1 MLKYYQGVF
10 TMINIITGRQ
20 TDPLQ
25 NQILDLAIK
34 DYLKDPDHPIFIIV
48 PNHIKFSVEVRTLN
62 KLSNLTNQNQV
73 SVKNLQI
80 LSFSRLAWYFLRNEN
95 KVIPE
100 ILDDATSI
108 MLLEEI
114 VREKKDDLLL
124 FRDTEITQGALKQIY
139 DAILM
144 MRQGNLDLNEID
156 EHALNEE
163 TKYKIH
169 DLRLIFDEFVD
180 RLADKFAPKDE
191 MQFLL
196 NQFLA
201 ENNLAHIDFYF
212 SDFSHFSNQEQL
224 TLQLIA
230 KKAHNLTIAFKTKTG
245 DINPAV
251 EAGDYDYVVQK
262 TINKLEHFFKNQ
274 ALHYQ
279 ESTFP
284 ISSRLTKREKLNNV
298 WANNIKPTDSD
309 LRSFIQPVK
318 ADSRYAEAYFVARTI
333 YQQVALNNYRYS
345 DFLVLAPN
353 LEAYET
359 YLTPILRQNKIP
371 FFNDLQRKMKFHPLV
386 IAIENLFQIYQRG
399 FQTSNLLALMKSN
412 LFIPDWYHNET
423 EYQNDVDQLENF
435 ALAHGINQNLWQHEL
450 NTFIDAQ
457 VIALDDAEAIVMRL
471 EKLRKYYIDQI
482 EQLFEELKKE
492 MDTQLALTKFWDFL
506 IQNKVHKQLEKWRS
520 QANDTNDLQKAQQPE
535 QVWSTLNQLLKDFLL
550 LNPNF
555 NLESFFQVLIA
566 GFSEADFSQIP
577 STLDAVDISELG
589 MVQGQTYKQI
599 FILGATSND
608 LPQIEK
614 IPGFFS
620 TENIDQLNRGLQ
632 GEQQIE
638 DGQKVNNLDQNYQF
652 GNALSL
658 AQDRI
663 YLSYPVLNT
672 ANEELEPS
680 IFYRQLLNRLDLDEF
695 EQHDLPQSSSDIL
708 SFITNPEASLGYL
721 THLKRE
727 NYRQAP
733 ALLKLSE
740 SKQPEVTKEVLAATE
755 FKNIPHSLTP
765 EIAQALYGANI
776 ETSVSQLET
785 YYENSFEYFLNY
797 GLRLHKRFE
806 NELDVVQA
814 GNYYH
819 ETFDRLVKFLQETKL
834 DLASLTV
841 NQLQEILIKI
851 HTQMQEQGRY
861 RQLLNDPFNQYLF
874 RQLDQT
880 TENVAKY
887 WHRNLKK
894 TTLRPQYSELS
905 FGRSEQVKGLNYTFT
920 NPTGKHQIDL
930 RGKMDRID
938 LTKENNKVIGA
949 VVDYKSSTKKFDLGL
964 FANGISLQ
972 MVSYLDVLKKNN
984 EFFANDN
991 ELDLLGAFYQTI
1003 TKNVERLNVDT
1014 NLNADFNLKD
1024 IKANNEKK
1032 LMYKGILNNDPALL
1046 ESIEPLLQEDR
1057 ASSELYNGVKR
1068 KVDGSFSLPS
1078 DTSFNAE
1085 DLDRILEYNSYL
1097 IQQAAHKILDG
1108 NIELNPYQYNKKTP
1122 LQYSDFKDIFF
1133 FDAMLKE
1140 NNYHKISS
1148 LKKKELL
1155 QLIKETLEKED

>member
-1 MLKYYQGVF
+1 
-10 TMINIITGRQ
+10 MINIITGRQ

-25 NQILDLAIK
+25 NTILDQAIAA
-34 DYLKDPDHPIFIIV
+34 YHKDPNHRVFIIV

-62 KLSNLTNQNQV
+62 KLSNLTNQSQIT
-73 SVKNLQI
+73 VKNLQI
-80 LSFSRLAWYFLRNEN
+80 LSFSRLAWYFLRDNQ
-95 KVIPE
+95 KPMPE

-108 MLLEEI
+108 MILEQI
-114 VREKKDDLLL
+114 VQEKREELLL
-124 FRDTEITQGALKQIY
+124 FKDTEITPGALRQLY

-144 MRQGNLDLNEID
+144 VRQGNLKLSDIND
-156 EHALNEE
+156 DSLNEE
-163 TKYKIH
+163 TKYKLH
-169 DLRLIFDEFVD
+169 DLQIVFDEYIE
-180 RLADKFAPKDE
+180 RLSDKFAPKDE
-191 MQFLL
+191 MQLLL

-201 ENNLAHIDFYF
+201 ENNLDKIDFYF

-230 KKAHNLTIAFKTKTG
+230 KKAKNMTIALKTKNG
-245 DINPAV
+245 AINSHF

-262 TINKLEHFFKNQ
+262 TINNLEHFLQNQ
-274 ALHYQ
+274 GLNYQ
-279 ESTFP
+279 ASEVP
-284 ISSRLTKREKLNNV
+284 LKQNQTKREKLNSV
-298 WANNIKPTDSD
+298 WANNLQPTDTE
-309 LRSFIQPVK
+309 LKTLVQPVK

-359 YLTPILRQNKIP
+359 YITPILRQNNIP

-399 FQTSNLLALMKSN
+399 FQTSNLLAFIKSG

-423 EYQNDVDQLENF
+423 EFQNDIDQLENF
-435 ALAHGINQNLWQHEL
+435 ALAHGINQNLWKREL
-450 NTFIDAQ
+450 SSFVDAQ
-457 VIALDDAEAIVMRL
+457 VIALDNSEAIVERL
-471 EKLRKYYIDQI
+471 EKLRKYYIEQI
-482 EQLFEELKKE
+482 DQLFKDLNEET
-492 MDTQLALTKFWDFL
+492 DSQVALTRFWDFL
-506 IQNKVHKQLEKWRS
+506 IQNRVHKQLENWRS
-520 QANDTNDLQKAQQPE
+520 QANDANDLQKAQQPE
-535 QVWSTLNQLLKDFLL
+535 QVWTTLNQLLKDYLL
-550 LNPNF
+550 LNQTF
-555 NLESFFQVLIA
+555 DFGSFLQVLIA

-577 STLDAVDISELG
+577 STLDAVNISELG
-589 MVQGQTYKQI
+589 MVQGQNYKQV

-620 TENIDQLNRGLQ
+620 MENIEQLNQGLQ
-632 GEQQIE
+632 EEQKLE
-638 DGQKVNNLDQNYQF
+638 DGQKINNLDQNYQF

-672 ANEELEPS
+672 ANEQLEPS
-680 IFYRQLLNRLDLDEF
+680 IFYRQLLTRLDLKEF
-695 EQHDLPQSSSDIL
+695 EQHDLPQSSGDIL
-708 SFITNPEASLGYL
+708 SFITNPAASLGYL
-721 THLKRE
+721 THLRRE
-727 NYRQAP
+727 NYQEA
-733 ALLKLSE
+733 ASLLKLSE
-740 SKQPEVTKEVLAATE
+740 NKQPELTKEILVATE
-755 FKNIPHSLTP
+755 FKNVPHSLSP
-765 EIAQALYGANI
+765 EIAQALYGTNI

-797 GLRLHKRFE
+797 GLHLHKRFE

-819 ETFDRLVKFLQETKL
+819 ETFDLLVKYLQNTKL
-834 DLASLTV
+834 DLASLSAS
-841 NQLQEILIKI
+841 QLQEILAKI
-851 HTQMQEQGRY
+851 HKQMQEQGRY

-887 WHRNLKK
+887 WHRNIKK
-894 TTLRPQYSELS
+894 TTFRPQYSELS
-905 FGRSEQVKGLNYTFT
+905 FGRNQPVKGLDYSFT
-920 NPTGKHQIDL
+920 NAAGKHQIDL
-930 RGKMDRID
+930 RGKMDRVD
-938 LTKENNKVIGA
+938 LATDRNKVIGA
-949 VVDYKSSTKKFDLGL
+949 VVDYKSSAKKFDLGL

-972 MVSYLDVLKKNN
+972 MVSYLDVLKKNH
-984 EFFANDN
+984 EFFADEK

-1003 TKNVERLNVDT
+1003 TKSVERLNVDT
-1014 NLNADFNLKD
+1014 NISANFSLKNINSD
-1024 IKANNEKK
+1024 NDKK

-1046 ESIEPLLQEDR
+1046 ESVEPLLKEDR

-1068 KVDGSFSLPS
+1068 KVNGSFSLPA
-1078 DTSFNAE
+1078 DTSFNSE
-1085 DLDRILEYNSYL
+1085 DLEKILEYNSYL
-1097 IQQAAHKILDG
+1097 IQQAAHKILNG

-1148 LKKKELL
+1148 LKKQELL
-1155 QLIKETLEKED
+1155 QLIKEKLKEEE